1 MVQSE
6 LLSDDLTRGGENALV
21 RTRGVESNERTMTS
35 RPGKIGLLLLGGL
48 IAAGGAPLGAATITA
63 HPEADG
69 VVFQL
74 EGAVLR
80 LQVWSDRVI
89 RVTYAPGAALPDT
102 RSLCVIARPAAG
114 HWFLREEP
122 ADFVVGTDSVQARVD
137 RSTGAV
143 SFADATG
150 AIWLAEAP
158 GGRLFAPTPV
168 KDLDA
173 QQAEQDFVLAPD
185 EAVFGLGQ
193 QENGPW
199 NYRGQTVRLLQS
211 NKNIALPVLVSSRGY
226 GILWDNPAITTVAVG
241 VPGRENTVAWT
252 SEVARTIDYYFLAG
266 PDLDRVVA
274 DYRALTGAAPM
285 FGQWFYGFWQ
295 CREHYETQAEILGV
309 LARYRERGTPIDGVI
324 QDWQYWTPR
333 PWGSHEFDAARY
345 PDPSGMVAQIHAAHA
360 HVIISVWS
368 RFDVGCENL
377 QELKAVNGV
386 FDPVY
391 PNVWPKGEGQWY
403 DAFSADARRVY
414 WRQISARLFKLGFD
428 GWWLDATEPELG
440 GRWGEI
446 RDLRTALGRG
456 AWVADAYPLLATTG
470 VYQGQRAETPAK
482 RVLILTRSA
491 WAGQQRNA
499 AVSWSG
505 DIQGTWEVFRQQIR
519 AGLNFSLSGIPY
531 WNTDIGGFF
540 GGKPSDPAYA
550 ELFTR
555 WFQFGAFCPLFRVH
569 GAGAPKEMWRFAAA
583 TDAILVRYD
592 RLRYRLLPYVYST
605 AWQVTHAGDTMLR
618 PLVMDFRTDARALA
632 VSDQFLFGRE
642 LLVNPVT
649 APGAMSR
656 PVYLPAGGD
665 WYDFWTG
672 RRAAGGQTV
681 DAPAPID
688 TLPLEV
694 KAGSIL
700 PLGPVV
706 QYAEEQPAAPLELRV
721 YRGADGAFVLYEDD
735 GNTYDYEKGAYAEI
749 PITWSEAAQTLTI
762 GARRGS
768 FPGLV
773 AGREFRI
780 VWVREGRGAGAEETG
795 TPDATVRYTGGA
807 VAVKAP

>member
-1 MVQSE
+1 MI
-6 LLSDDLTRGGENALV
+6 
-21 RTRGVESNERTMTS
+21 S
-35 RPGKIGLLLLGGL
+35 RPRRIGLLALVGLLATGL
-48 IAAGGAPLGAATITA
+48 APRAAAAITA

-69 VVFQL
+69 VVFEL
-74 EGAVLR
+74 AGGVLR
-80 LQVWSDRVI
+80 LQVWSGRVI
-89 RVTYAPGAALPDT
+89 RVTYAPGDKLPAT
-102 RSLCVIARPAAG
+102 SSLCVIARPAAG
-114 HWFLREEP
+114 KWELSETPTE
-122 ADFVVGTDSVQARVD
+122 FVVATDAVQARVD
-137 RSTGAV
+137 RQTGAV
-143 SFADATG
+143 SFADAVG
-150 AIWLAEAP
+150 APWLAETP
-158 GGRLFAPTPV
+158 GGRVFSPTPV
-168 KDLDA
+168 KNLDA

-185 EAVFGLGQ
+185 ESIFGLGQ
-193 QENGPW
+193 QEDGPW

-241 VPGRENTVAWT
+241 AAGRPDVVAWT
-252 SEVARTIDYYFLAG
+252 SEVAHAIDYYFLAG
-266 PDLDRVVA
+266 PELDQVVA
-274 DYRALTGAAPM
+274 DYRMLTGAAPM
-285 FGQWFYGFWQ
+285 FGKWFYGFWQ

-324 QDWQYWTPR
+324 QDWQYWTPK
-333 PWGSHEFDAARY
+333 PWGSHEFDPKRY
-345 PDPSGMVAQIHAAHA
+345 PDPAGMVAQIHAEHA

-414 WRQISARLFKLGFD
+414 WRQISDKLFRLGFD

-440 GRWGEI
+440 GHWGEI
-446 RDLRTALGRG
+446 RDLRTAMGRG
-456 AWVADAYPLLATTG
+456 AWVADAYPLMATTG
-470 VYQGQRAETPAK
+470 VYQGQRAETSAK
-482 RVLILTRSA
+482 RVFILTRSA

-505 DIQGTWEVFRQQIR
+505 DIKGTWEVFRQQIP

-540 GGKPSDPAYA
+540 GGQTSDPKYA

-569 GAGAPKEMWRFAAA
+569 GAGPPKEMWRWDAA
-583 TDAILVRYD
+583 TDAILVKYD
-592 RLRYRLLPYVYST
+592 RLRYRLLPYLYST

-618 PLVMDFRTDARALA
+618 PLVMDFRTDPRAVA
-632 VSDQFLFGRE
+632 VSDQYLFGRA

-649 APGAMSR
+649 SPGATSR
-656 PVYLPAGGD
+656 PVYLPAGVD

-672 RRAAGGQTV
+672 RRLAGGQTV
-681 DAPAPID
+681 EAAAPID
-688 TLPLEV
+688 TLPLYV

-706 QYAEEQPAAPLELRV
+706 QYAEEQPGAPLELRV
-721 YRGADGAFVLYEDD
+721 YRGAHGAFTLYEDD
-735 GNTYDYEKGAYAEI
+735 GNTYDYEKGAYTEI
-749 PITWSEAAQTLTI
+749 PITWHEAAKTLTI

-768 FPGLV
+768 FPGMV
-773 AGREFRI
+773 ADREFRV
-780 VWVREGRGAGAEETG
+780 VWVREGRGAGAEET
-795 TPDATVRYTGGA
+795 TTADATVRYTGAA
-807 VAVKAP
+807 VEVTAP